1 MNKVNKKVTPGEL
14 VKLTDKIFNAFAED
28 FPNVQ
33 NQPLKVIAADD
44 DGVTLETP
52 IFGETEWSWMAVI
65 PAMPVKSVNTTNTPH
80 TLHTI
85 PTVKPVNV
93 ASLFEDIDD
102 SNAMAELVEV
112 ELA

>member
-1 MNKVNKKVTPGEL
+1 MIKAISTINPGEL

-28 FPNVQ
+28 FPSVQ

-52 IFGETEWSWMAVI
+52 IFGETEWSWMAVLPVMPVKSI
-65 PAMPVKSVNTTNTPH
+65 MPVKSVTV
-80 TLHTI
+80 I
-85 PTVKPVNV
+85 PAAPVNVASV

-112 ELA
+112 ELT

>member
-1 MNKVNKKVTPGEL
+1 MNAMNNKKVNAGDL

-28 FPNVQ
+28 FQNVQ

-44 DGVTLETP
+44 DGVTLEAP

-65 PAMPVKSVNTTNTPH
+65 PAMPVKSVNTAN
-80 TLHTI
+80 TLHAI
-85 PTVKPVNV
+85 LTVKPVNV

-102 SNAMAELVEV
+102 SNVMAELVEV

>member
-1 MNKVNKKVTPGEL
+1 MIKAIKKVNPGEL
-14 VKLTDKIFNAFAED
+14 VKLTEKIFNAFAED
-28 FPNVQ
+28 FPSVQ

-52 IFGETEWSWMAVI
+52 IFGETEWSWMAVL
-65 PAMPVKSVNTTNTPH
+65 PVMPVKSVMPVTV
-80 TLHTI
+80 I
-85 PTVKPVNV
+85 PAAPVSVVNVASV